1 MIMHREREM
10 DMRAQAVVPAAV
22 PERVANTEDEY
33 TTICGSYGCGIY
45 AGHSTFGLD
54 YYHQGRYG
62 RGMYAGHSTFDLDF
76 DSPGSYGRG
85 IYAGHTTYGLD
96 FRRKDNYARGMEQP
110 LAHVAGQQTRAV
122 PQRTQQ

>member
-1 MIMHREREM
+1 MMMQAEREV
-10 DMRAQAVVPAAV
+10 DMRAQHVATAGTPG
-22 PERVANTEDEY
+22 RVLTGEDH
-33 TTICGSYGCGIY
+33 GSYGRGIY

-54 YYHQGRYG
+54 LYTLGSYG
-62 RGMYAGHSTFDLDF
+62 RGIYARHSTFDLDF